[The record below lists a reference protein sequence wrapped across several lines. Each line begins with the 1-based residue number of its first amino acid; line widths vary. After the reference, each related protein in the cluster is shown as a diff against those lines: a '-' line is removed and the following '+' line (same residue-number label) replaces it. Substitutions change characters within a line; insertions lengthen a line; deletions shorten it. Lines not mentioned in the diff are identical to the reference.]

1 MRYPARLLSVSAFV
15 LSGVSLLAPKRGWL
29 RLILF
34 VPKLFVTA
42 FMPLFAVLGLLGLLL
57 SRIGEGDTF
66 SSIAGLL
73 GSAISIRYLVRLV
86 RSRREAVKVIESEG
100 ESRVSASPMP
110 QMHVSCRAGLW
121 QVPPEA
127 CFQKDIVIGCHTES
141 GKPILADLWQP
152 AERVER
158 SGLGIIYLHG
168 SGWHYADKDF
178 GTRYFFRRLCA
189 RGHTILD
196 VAYTLA
202 PEATLLP
209 MLADVKRA
217 VVWLKEHAS
226 ATFVRADRIVLM
238 GGSAGGHL
246 ALLAAYTP
254 NHPEID
260 ADAMASDTSVHGVVS
275 YYGPPDL
282 SSLYH
287 RFMRMPSLT
296 GETAR
301 ERGFMDY
308 LEARVGFEVI
318 PLHNLIP
325 NLLGG
330 TPEQVPERYRLGS
343 PITHVGN
350 HCPSSLLLQG
360 EHDFSGVAPDVRR
373 LHEALLRA
381 GCWSVYFQLANTE
394 HGFDLYKPRWS
405 PPAQA
410 ATYVTERF
418 LASLA

>member
-1 MRYPARLLSVSAFV
+1 MRYPARLLSVSVCV
-15 LSGVSLLAPKRGWL
+15 LSGLSLLAPKEGWL
-29 RLILF
+29 RLVLF
-34 VPKLFVTA
+34 VPKLFATA
-42 FMPLFAVLGLLGLLL
+42 FMPLFAVLGLLGFLL
-57 SRIGEGDTF
+57 SRIGGGDIV
-66 SSIAGLL
+66 SSISGLL
-73 GSAISIRYLVRLV
+73 GSAISIRYLLRLA
-86 RSRREAVKVIESEG
+86 RSSREAVSAVEG
-100 ESRVSASPMP
+100 GGRSGGNASPGP
-110 QMHVSCRAGLW
+110 QMPYSRRAGLW
-121 QVPPEA
+121 HVPPEA
-127 CFQKDIVIGCHTES
+127 RFQGDIVIGRHAGS

-152 AERVER
+152 AQRVEQP
-158 SGLGIIYLHG
+158 GLGIIYLHG

-189 RGHTILD
+189 RGHLILD

-209 MLADVKRA
+209 MVADVKRA
-217 VVWLKEHAS
+217 IVWLKEHAL
-226 ATFVRADRIVLM
+226 ATSVRADRIVLM

-254 NHPEID
+254 NHQELDSDDI
-260 ADAMASDTSVHGVVS
+260 ASDTSVHGVVS

-282 SSLYH
+282 LSLYH
-287 RFMRMPSLT
+287 RFLGMPGLT

-308 LEARVGFEVI
+308 LEARFGFQVV

-330 TPEQVPERYRLGS
+330 TPDQVPELYRLGS
-343 PITHVGN
+343 PITHVGH
-350 HCPSSLLLQG
+350 HCPTTLLLQG
-360 EHDFSGVAPDVRR
+360 EHDFSGIAPDVRR

-381 GCWSVYFQLANTE
+381 GCRSVYFQLPDTE

-410 ATYVTERF
+410 ATYVTQRF
-418 LASLA
+418 LASLV

>member
-1 MRYPARLLSVSAFV
+1 MRYLARLFSVSACV
-15 LSGVSLLAPKRGWL
+15 LSGVSLLAPKKGWL
-29 RLILF
+29 RLVLF

-42 FMPLFAVLGLLGLLL
+42 FMPLLTVLGLLGFLL
-57 SRIGEGDTF
+57 SRIGGGDF
-66 SSIAGLL
+66 FPSIAGLL
-73 GSAISIRYLVRLV
+73 GSAISGRYLVRLV
-86 RSRREAVKVIESEG
+86 RSSREAVHVIESEE
-100 ESRVSASPMP
+100 ESRVSASPGP
-110 QMHVSCRAGLW
+110 QMPVSRWAGLW
-121 QVPPEA
+121 QDPPEA
-127 CFQKDIVIGCHTES
+127 CLEQDIVIGCHTES
-141 GKPILADLWQP
+141 GKLLLADLWQP

-158 SGLGIIYLHG
+158 SGLGVIYLHG

-178 GTRYFFRRLCA
+178 GTRYFFRHLCA

-202 PEATLLP
+202 PEATLVP
-209 MLADVKRA
+209 MVADVKRA
-217 VVWLKEHAS
+217 IAWLKEHALTAS
-226 ATFVRADRIVLM
+226 VRADRIVLM

-254 NHPEID
+254 NRPETD
-260 ADAMASDTSVHGVVS
+260 ADNSASDTSVRGVVS

-282 SSLYH
+282 LSLYH
-287 RFMRMPSLT
+287 RFVEMPNLT

-301 ERGFMDY
+301 ERGFMNY
-308 LEARVGFEVI
+308 LEARFGFEVV
-318 PLHNLIP
+318 PVHNLIP

-330 TPEQVPERYRLGS
+330 TPDQLPELYRLGS
-343 PITHVGN
+343 PITHVGH
-350 HCPSSLLLQG
+350 HCPPTLLLQG
-360 EHDFSGVAPDVRR
+360 EHDFSGIAPDVRR

-381 GCWSVYFQLANTE
+381 GCQSVYFQLPNTE

-418 LASLA
+418 LGSLV